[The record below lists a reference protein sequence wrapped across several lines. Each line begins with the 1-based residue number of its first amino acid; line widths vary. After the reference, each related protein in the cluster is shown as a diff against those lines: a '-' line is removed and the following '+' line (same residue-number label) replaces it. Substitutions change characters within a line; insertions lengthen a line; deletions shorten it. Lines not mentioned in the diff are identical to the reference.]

1 MTTQVFL
8 KDLFSS
14 TVSGYWGSEAAA
26 SEVDVKI
33 VRNGD
38 IARDGSVR
46 WDELPVRGLSE
57 AEAKKASISD
67 DDLLMTTSGECGR
80 VALVRSD
87 PVGVCTSNFVRRIR
101 CDTTRTDPGFAYHLL
116 RDRTIQREFARFTR
130 GTTLQNLSLQKA
142 FSSISVSLPP
152 LGEQRRIASILDAA
166 DELRTK
172 RQQAIAQLDTLT
184 QATFYD
190 MFGLPGDVG
199 SEDIS
204 GKRGWKKMPLG
215 DIAEIQ
221 GGFAF
226 KSQDLGE
233 VGIPVIKIGNVQD
246 GFLDV
251 HNCQRLP
258 ENVASLYEKFLIA
271 ETDIL
276 VTLTGHVGRVAEIS
290 DTQLPALLNQRVGR
304 FSLKVFSPHLKAY
317 LYWALRQPKIRR
329 SWSDSSYGVA
339 QPNISPKQL
348 LATPLA
354 VPPEEEQK
362 RFVDFLS
369 VAEGKRTE
377 MHGLDEMCA
386 SLVGS
391 LQQRAF
397 RGDL

>member
-14 TVSGYWGSEAAA
+14 TVSGYWGSGAAA

-172 RQQAIAQLDTLT
+172 RQQAIDQLDTLT
-184 QATFYD
+184 EAIFHEMFGDPLSPDPSLEMTNLADVATFVRGITFKPTD
-190 MFGLPGDVG
+190 VLDSPGPRSVGVMRTANVQSELDTKDVWELPDSFVKRDDQYLRPFDTLISSANSWNLVG
-199 SEDIS
+199 RCCLIP
-204 GKRGWKKMPLG
+204 K
-215 DIAEIQ
+215 EIQ
-221 GGFAF
+221 RSSFGGF
-226 KSQDLGE
+226 
-233 VGIPVIKIGNVQD
+233 
-246 GFLDV
+246 
-251 HNCQRLP
+251 
-258 ENVASLYEKFLIA
+258 
-271 ETDIL
+271 
-276 VTLTGHVGRVAEIS
+276 VT
-290 DTQLPALLNQRVGR
+290 
-304 FSLKVFSPHLKAY
+304 
-317 LYWALRQPKIRR
+317 ALRPTGSKIRPR
-329 SWSDSSYGVA
+329 FLHSWFSSSKVQQTVRTFGRRTT
-339 QPNISPKQL
+339 NISNLDLKRCAGLRIAVPELASQVEFENRLDGVDGL
-348 LATPLA
+348 LAGH
-354 VPPEEEQK
+354 K
-362 RFVDFLS
+362 
-369 VAEGKRTE
+369 
-377 MHGLDEMCA
+377 HGLGQIDDLFA
-386 SLVGS
+386 S